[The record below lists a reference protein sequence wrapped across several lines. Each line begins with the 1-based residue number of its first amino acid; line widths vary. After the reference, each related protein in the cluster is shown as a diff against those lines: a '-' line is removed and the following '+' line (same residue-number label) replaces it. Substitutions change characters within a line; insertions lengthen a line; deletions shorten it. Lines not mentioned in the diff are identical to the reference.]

1 MRALVHTLT
10 TAGRGVGALL
20 EFNCASV
27 SILVQPAQS
36 VASSACVRV
45 LAPVQPMLNCPLDVV
60 KTRLMAQT
68 VLAGALPKYSGMM
81 STMGIIVKEEVS
93 LPQPLHSSLP
103 GRLDVH
109 GAQSQGE
116 GVVS

>member
-1 MRALVHTLT
+1 
-10 TAGRGVGALL
+10 
-20 EFNCASV
+20 
-27 SILVQPAQS
+27 
-36 VASSACVRV
+36 
-45 LAPVQPMLNCPLDVV
+45 MLNCPLDVV

-68 VLAGALPKYSGMM
+68 VLAGVLPKYSGMM